1 MWLATVCMGAS
12 LAQAQLPAVPGVSEF
27 DWRFS
32 IKANSTASSN
42 IEARNICRKPQR
54 FEIVMQGLPSF
65 VRVLGEP
72 GLLVAPGTAN
82 QVPVK
87 FDSTGL
93 SAGLHEGKVVVRCVT
108 CRTEP
113 TCTTDHQVLH
123 IFMTVEPQVLAEFV
137 PGRVL
142 VTVPLD
148 SAEDAK
154 TAANR
159 LSTTFGMKVEEVT
172 PLNSANIALIV
183 FSLPEGVDVL
193 KKVAELGSKS
203 VTAQPDYLYSANGD
217 SAKSDSASGDSASS
231 DAASSAA
238 EQAVNPPAQLQYG
251 PRLIG
256 VDSLHGIVTGKGVKV
271 ALIDTG
277 VDAAHPALAGKIVE
291 RNDVTGKGFTADV
304 HGTLLAG
311 IIAGE
316 PKDGAGIAGIAPG
329 AEILAIK
336 ACQPQT
342 PQAAAAQCW
351 SRTLARGLDLAIE
364 KKAAVINMSLGG
376 PGGVEDK
383 LLKRMVDEAVGRGA
397 FLVAAAGN
405 DGAKAK
411 PGFPAALPNV
421 VAVTAVDSKDQLYP
435 SATQGDFVALSAP
448 GVEIVSTSPGG
459 KLLVSSGT
467 SLATAFVS
475 GTAALALQQQPRLTP
490 QSLKALLERTA
501 QDLGP
506 AGKDPQF
513 GSGLVNACRAVAEL
527 KHDPKLCR

>member
-1 MWLATVCMGAS
+1 MKKLVKTIEKLAVC
-12 LAQAQLPAVPGVSEF
+12 LAILCAGSPVQAQVPGVPGVSEF

-54 FEIVMQGLPSF
+54 FEIVMQGLPAF
-65 VRVLGEP
+65 VHVLGEP
-72 GLLVAPGTAN
+72 GILVPPGAAN

-123 IFMTVEPQVLAEFV
+123 IFMTVEPQAAAEFV

-148 SAEDAK
+148 SAEGAK
-154 TAANR
+154 TTANG
-159 LSTTFGMKVEEVT
+159 LGTTFGMKVEEVT
-172 PLNSANIALIV
+172 ALNSTKVTLIV

-193 KKVAELGSKS
+193 KKVAELGSKAI
-203 VTAQPDYLYSANGD
+203 TAQPDYLYSADLTAGI
-217 SAKSDSASGDSASS
+217 S
-231 DAASSAA
+231 

-256 VDSLHGIVTGKGVKV
+256 VDRLHGIVTGKGVKV

-277 VDAAHPALAGKIVE
+277 VDAAHPALAGKIAE
-291 RNDVTGKGFTADV
+291 QSDVTGKGFTADV

-316 PKDGAGIAGIAPG
+316 PKGGAGIAGIAPG

-351 SRTLARGLDLAIE
+351 SRTLARGLDLAME

-376 PGGVEDK
+376 PAGVEDK

-397 FLVAAAGN
+397 FVVAAAGN
-405 DGAKAK
+405 DGAKAR

-421 VAVTAVDSKDQLYP
+421 VAVTAVDSKDQLYA
-435 SATQGDFVALSAP
+435 SATQGDFIALAAP

-475 GTAALALQQQPRLTP
+475 GTAALALQQQPHLSPRAL
-490 QSLKALLERTA
+490 QSLLERTA

-513 GSGLVNACRAVAEL
+513 GNGLVNACRAVAEL
-527 KHDPKLCR
+527 RQDSRLCR

>member
-1 MWLATVCMGAS
+1 MKRHIKAIGGLVLWLAMVFMGAS
-12 LAQAQLPAVPGVSEF
+12 LAQARYPATPVFDEF
-27 DWRFS
+27 DWHFN
-32 IKANSTASSN
+32 IKANSTASSE
-42 IEARNICRKPQR
+42 IEARNTCRKPQT
-54 FEIVMQGLPSF
+54 FEIVMQGLPPF
-65 VRVLGEP
+65 MRVLGEP
-72 GLLVAPGTAN
+72 TFLVPPGGLH

-93 SAGLHEGKVVVRCVT
+93 SAGLHEGNVVVRCVT
-108 CRTEP
+108 CRSEV
-113 TCTTDHQVLH
+113 TCHTDHQMLH
-123 IFMTVEPQVLAEFV
+123 IFMMVEPPVLEFV

-148 SAEDAK
+148 SEDGAK
-154 TAANR
+154 TTANH
-159 LSTTFGMKVEEVT
+159 LGSTHGMKVDEVT
-172 PLNSANIALIV
+172 PLNSVKMALIV

-193 KKVAELGSKS
+193 KKIAELGSKA
-203 VTAQPDYLYSANGD
+203 VTAQPDYLYSASNT
-217 SAKSDSASGDSASS
+217 AQ
-231 DAASSAA
+231 AA
-238 EQAVNPPAQLQYG
+238 NPPAQLQYG
-251 PRLIG
+251 PKLIG
-256 VDSLHGIVTGKGVKV
+256 VDRLHGSVTGKGVKI

-277 VDAAHPALAGKIVE
+277 VDASHPALAGKIVE
-291 RNDVTGKGFTADV
+291 QSDVTGKGFTADV

-316 PKDGAGIAGIAPG
+316 PKGGVGIAGIAPG
-329 AEILAIK
+329 AGILAIK

-342 PQAAAAQCW
+342 PQVAAAQCW
-351 SRTLARGLDLAIE
+351 SHTLARGMDLAIE

-383 LLKRMVDEAVGRGA
+383 LLKRMVEEAVSRGA
-397 FLVAAAGN
+397 LVVAAAGN

-421 VAVTAVDSKDQLYP
+421 IAVTAVDSKDQLYS
-435 SATQGDFVALSAP
+435 SATQGDFVALAAP
-448 GVEIVSTSPGG
+448 GVEIISTSPGG

-475 GTAALALQQQPRLTP
+475 GTAALALQQQPHLSP
-490 QSLKALLERTA
+490 QALQSLLERTA

-506 AGKDPQF
+506 KGKDPQF